1 MLNSHTLDTI
11 KERNKKEVTMDYK
24 IKGDSDCPIVEI
36 NLQNNETV
44 KIERG
49 SMAYMSNVV
58 IEGKMNS
65 NKKGIGGV
73 LGALGRSITSGE
85 SMFITEAT
93 GTSHDGLLGIAPSI
107 PGKIVCLEVTP
118 ACHYYLNNG
127 AFLACDNTVS
137 YEMKTQSVG
146 KALFGGTGGFFVM
159 HTSGQGDLLI
169 NAYGNIMEI
178 NVDADHP
185 ITIDNEH
192 VIAWDDSLDYEIKIA
207 SGTFGFT
214 TGEGLVNEFHGNG
227 KVYIQSRNLH
237 SLADALI
244 PFIPQGKN

>member
-1 MLNSHTLDTI
+1 MINSHTLDTI
-11 KERNKKEVTMDYK
+11 KERSKKEVTMDYK
-24 IKGDSDCPIVEI
+24 IKGDSDCPIIEI

-49 SMAYMSNVV
+49 SMA
-58 IEGKMNS
+58 
-65 NKKGIGGV
+65 
-73 LGALGRSITSGE
+73 
-85 SMFITEAT
+85 
-93 GTSHDGLLGIAPSI
+93 
-107 PGKIVCLEVTP
+107 
-118 ACHYYLNNG
+118 YYLNNG

-169 NAYGNIMEI
+169 NAYGDIMEI

-185 ITIDNEH
+185 IIIDNEH

-214 TGEGLVNEFHGNG
+214 TGEGLVNEFHGTG

-237 SLADALI
+237 SLADALT
-244 PFIPQGKN
+244 PFIPQGKD

>member
-1 MLNSHTLDTI
+1 MKYELSGGNTCPLATVALDKGESI
-11 KERNKKEVTMDYK
+11 K
-24 IKGDSDCPIVEI
+24 VE
-36 NLQNNETV
+36 NGAMV
-44 KIERG
+44 
-49 SMAYMSNVV
+49 YMKDVS
-58 IEGKMNS
+58 IAGKMNS
-65 NKKGIGGV
+65 SKKGLGGL
-73 LGALGRSITSGE
+73 LGAIGRSLTSGE

-169 NAYGNIMEI
+169 NAYGDIMEI

-185 ITIDNEH
+185 IIIDNEH

-214 TGEGLVNEFHGNG
+214 TGEGLVNEFHGTG

-237 SLADALI
+237 SLADALT
-244 PFIPQGKN
+244 PFIPQGKD

>member
-1 MLNSHTLDTI
+1 MSKANKIYNHALNLSRRKAFLFFQKMGLHLTPNHFYIPIPDTRKLKMDLWKEQSDLDGIDINEEEQI
-11 KERNKKEVTMDYK
+11 K
-24 IKGDSDCPIVEI
+24 
-36 NLQNNETV
+36 L
-44 KIERG
+44 
-49 SMAYMSNVV
+49 
-58 IEGKMNS
+58 
-65 NKKGIGGV
+65 
-73 LGALGRSITSGE
+73 L
-85 SMFITEAT
+85 SMFSSKFKDEYEKIPRDK
-93 GTSHDGLLGIAPSI
+93 TSLPHQ
-107 PGKIVCLEVTP
+107 
-118 ACHYYLNNG
+118 YYLNNG

-146 KALFGGTGGFFVM
+146 KALFGGTGGFFIM

-169 NAYGNIMEI
+169 NAYGDIMEI

>member
-1 MLNSHTLDTI
+1 
-11 KERNKKEVTMDYK
+11 MDYK

-127 AFLACDNTVS
+127 AFLALT
-137 YEMKTQSVG
+137 
-146 KALFGGTGGFFVM
+146 
-159 HTSGQGDLLI
+159 LL
-169 NAYGNIMEI
+169 A
-178 NVDADHP
+178 
-185 ITIDNEH
+185 T
-192 VIAWDDSLDYEIKIA
+192 K
-207 SGTFGFT
+207 
-214 TGEGLVNEFHGNG
+214 
-227 KVYIQSRNLH
+227 
-237 SLADALI
+237 
-244 PFIPQGKN
+244 